1 MGMGDL
7 RMKRPSFQFYPA
19 DWLSDMR
26 VRMLPWASRGILIE
40 LLCYC
45 WREEWIPAD
54 SSAIA
59 QLCGCHDLAIVEPCL
74 QLFQPHPD
82 DPSKLVH
89 KRLQAER
96 LKQDQH
102 REERSVSGR
111 RGANS
116 RWGREI
122 KENRAGVAHGIL
134 ADSSAINQPMAKN
147 GSSTSSSTSKKK
159 GDESPRQEEI
169 QIPANLQT
177 SRFQQA
183 WSEFLDYRKAGKFK
197 PLQPASIKAQL
208 KNLAE
213 MGHDAA
219 IEAINQS
226 IANGWQGIFPPK
238 VQKPMEARKPV
249 VRSI

>member
-1 MGMGDL
+1 MN
-7 RMKRPSFQFYPA
+7 KRPAFQFYPA

-134 ADSSAINQPMAKN
+134 ADSSANGSAINQPMAKN
-147 GSSTSSSTSKKK
+147 GSSSSPSTSNTSSK
-159 GDESPRQEEI
+159 EEVGVEF
-169 QIPANLQT
+169 PANLK
-177 SRFQQA
+177 SADFGAA
-183 WSEFLDYRKAGKFK
+183 WESYLAYRKSSRLKSLA
-197 PLQPASIKAQL
+197 PASIQAQL
-208 KNLAE
+208 RNLSE
-213 MGHDAA
+213 MGHDEA

-238 VQKPMEARKPV
+238 TKKPAPAKAKEV
-249 VRSI
+249 DLSW